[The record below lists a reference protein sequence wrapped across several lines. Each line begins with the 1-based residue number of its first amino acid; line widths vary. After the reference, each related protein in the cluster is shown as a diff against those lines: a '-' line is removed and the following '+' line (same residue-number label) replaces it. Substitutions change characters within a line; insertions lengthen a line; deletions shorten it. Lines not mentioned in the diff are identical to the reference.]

1 MNDKNQDPF
10 AKYDKLFEE
19 QDRKS
24 AQDTARTD
32 AKNKK
37 SFKAIENRT
46 NKTEPKTSIRPKNP
60 VRIILTVIF
69 VILAF
74 QALPFIVFN
83 STGMTIMP
91 IFSFIFFFVII
102 NIIIKAFKR

>member
-1 MNDKNQDPF
+1 MNDHNQDPF
-10 AKYDKLFEE
+10 AKYDKLFEDQAKE
-19 QDRKS
+19 AEKNI
-24 AQDTARTD
+24 
-32 AKNKK
+32 AKNDHKHKK
-37 SFKAIENRT
+37 TFRDIE
-46 NKTEPKTSIRPKNP
+46 KQPPRPRGSSSSRSNP
-60 VRIILTVIF
+60 ARIILTVIF